1 MKAYLYSIPKLIK
14 NVSQALDA
22 QSILCDKSWVL
33 FNDAGVKQLFIFQK
47 DGTLLI
53 VTNGVVT
60 ESSWKYLSVNNSII
74 IKSGDESM
82 MFHPA
87 FLDDA
92 VFALQQDGVQSCLFM
107 IDEKNKL
114 SFLPQT
120 LSDLNNYFLEQQEKK
135 QVLSNNATPS
145 ASTTKPHGLDSINR
159 RYDNVLEEVIKYEE
173 NGQNNGKVDDKH
185 LSEEEEFEIRANV
198 VSIKEKATKKATSF
212 FIAALSTILL
222 GVGAAGLGYEE
233 DIGLL
238 EIVGGMAVFVGI
250 VFLYIAMSISPRK
263 EALKYLDKVQIEKDS
278 GS

>member
-14 NVSQALDA
+14 NVSQSLDA

-60 ESSWKYLSVNNSII
+60 ESSWKYLPVNNSII
-74 IKSGDESM
+74 IKTGEESM

-120 LSDLNNYFLEQQEKK
+120 LSDLNDYFLGKQENK
-135 QVLSNNATPS
+135 QVVSNGDGPS
-145 ASTTKPHGLDSINR
+145 ASTTKPHGLDSIKR
-159 RYDNVLEEVIKYEE
+159 VYDGVLEEVIELEKAKQQVTPAIE
-173 NGQNNGKVDDKH
+173 DDV
-185 LSEEEEFEIRANV
+185 SDEEEFEKMAERATNKAK
-198 VSIKEKATKKATSF
+198 SSKEILK
-212 FIAALSTILL
+212 FIYSSGIACVIGLILFVASEEGYNETLLIIACAFGVIGLILL
-222 GVGAAGLGYEE
+222 FAAGVIKLEE
-233 DIGLL
+233 
-238 EIVGGMAVFVGI
+238 
-250 VFLYIAMSISPRK
+250 
-263 EALKYLDKVQIEKDS
+263 
-278 GS
+278 